1 MFLFKFAEFFQFAFR
16 KKYLYY
22 FFIADFF
29 SVWRYLMIVLFLL
42 VLIMIFWVLFLHC
55 DFCEFKKKLTKR
67 YEELEKK
74 LNMLEDSNSGSEISK
89 SHEPLSKQV
98 ASVIEKDQ
106 IKEET
111 VYQERPSE
119 EERKEGNKSIENIFF
134 GSLFNKIGAVALVV
148 AAGIFIT
155 FVSQFITFTPAMRV
169 AAGFIAGL
177 AFVFVSLN
185 MHKKSNNM
193 KPYAEVLLGV
203 GLAVLFIS
211 TYCATGVFHLIST
224 YWGLGIG

>member
-1 MFLFKFAEFFQFAFR
+1 
-16 KKYLYY
+16 
-22 FFIADFF
+22 
-29 SVWRYLMIVLFLL
+29 MIVLFLL

-98 ASVIEKDQ
+98 ASVIEKYQ

-148 AAGIFIT
+148 AA
-155 FVSQFITFTPAMRV
+155 
-169 AAGFIAGL
+169 
-177 AFVFVSLN
+177 
-185 MHKKSNNM
+185 
-193 KPYAEVLLGV
+193 
-203 GLAVLFIS
+203 
-211 TYCATGVFHLIST
+211 
-224 YWGLGIG
+224 